1 MTTLPISDISG
12 LAYDPAMKRVV
23 ITSWSSSWV
32 LAVNPADR
40 TFKFYDPGWKVRHVQ
55 SAGGRLLA
63 ATPYNGVVMEP
74 TTPAKTAVAQN
85 P

>member
-1 MTTLPISDISG
+1 
-12 LAYDPAMKRVV
+12 
-23 ITSWSSSWV
+23 
-32 LAVNPADR
+32 
-40 TFKFYDPGWKVRHVQ
+40 VQ

-74 TTPAKTAVAQN
+74 NTPAKTAVALN